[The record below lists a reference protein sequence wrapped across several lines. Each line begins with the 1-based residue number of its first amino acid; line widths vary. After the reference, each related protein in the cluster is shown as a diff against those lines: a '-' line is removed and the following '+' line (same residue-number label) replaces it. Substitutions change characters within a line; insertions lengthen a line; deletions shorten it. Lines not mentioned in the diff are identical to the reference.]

1 MPFSTFGL
9 SAPLLQALA
18 DQQFTE
24 VYPIQ
29 KAAIPVVMAGKD
41 LLALAPTGSG
51 KTAAFVL
58 PILEQLQHRPPLRN
72 RYIWALVLVPTREL
86 AAQIEEVFK
95 QLASKMPHRPKTLA
109 VYGGV
114 SINPQMIQMRGVE
127 ILVATPGRL
136 LDLVSNNALNLS
148 EVEIL
153 VLDEADKILNLGFK
167 EELDGIF
174 KLLPARRQNLLFSA
188 TLGDDVQVVMGKMLH
203 DPVRVEIK
211 AEEGLAP
218 AAIEQLA
225 YHTEPERKG
234 PLLRY
239 LIHRGEWPQVLVF
252 ASSIRTAD
260 NVAEKLRKNGI
271 DAAAFHGDKSQGA
284 RTEALRKFKAGQL
297 RVLVATDLAARGIDI
312 QYLPV
317 VINYELPRSPQD
329 YVHRIGR
336 TGRADAEGQAIS
348 LICPEDIAHFKVIQ
362 KKMGKR
368 VPMLW
373 TDELDLHGM

>member
-153 VLDEADKILNLGFK
+153 VLDEADKIF
-167 EELDGIF
+167 
-174 KLLPARRQNLLFSA
+174 
-188 TLGDDVQVVMGKMLH
+188 
-203 DPVRVEIK
+203 
-211 AEEGLAP
+211 
-218 AAIEQLA
+218 
-225 YHTEPERKG
+225 
-234 PLLRY
+234 
-239 LIHRGEWPQVLVF
+239 
-252 ASSIRTAD
+252 
-260 NVAEKLRKNGI
+260 
-271 DAAAFHGDKSQGA
+271 
-284 RTEALRKFKAGQL
+284 
-297 RVLVATDLAARGIDI
+297 
-312 QYLPV
+312 
-317 VINYELPRSPQD
+317 
-329 YVHRIGR
+329 
-336 TGRADAEGQAIS
+336 
-348 LICPEDIAHFKVIQ
+348 
-362 KKMGKR
+362 
-368 VPMLW
+368 
-373 TDELDLHGM
+373 